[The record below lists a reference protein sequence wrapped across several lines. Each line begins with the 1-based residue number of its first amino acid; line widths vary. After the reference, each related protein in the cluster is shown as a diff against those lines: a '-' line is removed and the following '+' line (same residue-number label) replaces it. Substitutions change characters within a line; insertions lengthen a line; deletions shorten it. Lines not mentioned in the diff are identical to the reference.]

1 VNASSSFDVKTQL
14 GLQFAVHD
22 GEELLADFYAP
33 VTTAAVPVVIAAH
46 SGAWKSGARDYYQY
60 WGPWLA
66 SRGYALLSIDY
77 RLVAGERN
85 RYPAA
90 VQDMRAALQFVR
102 DFATSLGIDP
112 ARVALMGD
120 SAGAY
125 LASLVALAGDLE
137 PFRGGTPASPQGG
150 ISTRVKA
157 VVGAYG
163 IYDLLA
169 QWEHDLHDRPRDQ
182 FTEAFL
188 GISAT
193 ENKRLYQE
201 ASPYSYA
208 TAHANNTGFLLVW
221 GPADDMVDWRSQ
233 SQRFL
238 VALRQAGYL
247 VRAAVVPGA
256 GHFFMREPIDE
267 PHSFSAFVAPRLLRF
282 LNEFL

>member
-1 VNASSSFDVKTQL
+1 MNTSSSFDVKTQL

-22 GEELLADFYAP
+22 GEGLLADFYAP

-46 SGAWKSGARDYYQY
+46 GGAWKLGARGYYQH

-66 SRGYALLSIDY
+66 SRGYALMSIDY

-90 VQDMRAALQFVR
+90 VQDMRAAVQFVR
-102 DFATSLGIDP
+102 DSATSLGIDP
-112 ARVALMGD
+112 ARIALMGD

-137 PFRGGTPASPQGG
+137 PFRGGTPGSTQGG

-163 IYDLLA
+163 VYDLLA
-169 QWEHDLHDRPRDQ
+169 QWEHDLQDRPRDQ

-188 GISAT
+188 GISAI

-208 TAHANNTGFLLVW
+208 TAHAKDTAFLLIW
-221 GPADDMVDWRSQ
+221 GPEDDMVDWQSQ

-256 GHFFMREPIDE
+256 GHFFMKEPIDE
-267 PHSFSAFVAPRLLRF
+267 PHSFAAFVAPRLLRF
-282 LNEFL
+282 LNEYL